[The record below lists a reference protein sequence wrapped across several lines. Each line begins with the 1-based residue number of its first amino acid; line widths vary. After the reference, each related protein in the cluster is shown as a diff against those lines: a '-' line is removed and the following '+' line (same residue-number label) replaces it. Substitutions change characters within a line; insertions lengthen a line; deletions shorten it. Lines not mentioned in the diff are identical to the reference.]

1 MLKIAKV
8 IPIHKKDDK
17 TQINNYRPISLL
29 PAISKILEMI
39 VYKRLLSFLTINNII
54 TLSQF
59 GFRKNHSTDFA
70 IIQL

>member
-29 PAISKILEMI
+29 PAISKILEKI

-59 GFRKNHSTDFA
+59 GFREESFN
-70 IIQL
+70 